1 MFLLGTCDINKFLIE
16 NVLAADGLVCISGR
30 SLRTQRDQNGL
41 RHPDL
46 PTMTESLKAGVDTA
60 IEDDWPMTKWYG
72 DVDMRQ
78 WATIY
83 D

>member
-30 SLRTQRDQNGL
+30 SL

-78 WATIY
+78 WARIY